1 MVPCLPPCLLPG
13 LQASVCAAQPGK
25 KFARNSARE
34 TFSRA
39 AVGGVH
45 QYRGVSWPSQA
56 LRVGKDGRSPLS
68 SRAAILVHAREPSP
82 APPLPRSLPS
92 VPRQQSLKQP
102 RKKRKS
108 LEIPGLPVPRE
119 REPRGKNFQRW
130 ILLKTSQNAGRD
142 ELVLFAKFQKL
153 PMVQITYKVKICVFC
168 TRS

>member
-1 MVPCLPPCLLPG
+1 MPRPALMVPCLPPCLLPG

-92 VPRQQSLKQP
+92 IPSDCP
-102 RKKRKS
+102 SNS
-108 LEIPGLPVPRE
+108 LEKNETASKFPGYQYP
-119 REPRGKNFQRW
+119 GKGHRAEACPT
-130 ILLKTSQNAGRD
+130 KTGQGVSHMNMQGRAS
-142 ELVLFAKFQKL
+142 VAKCMGTWKQTL
-153 PMVQITYKVKICVFC
+153 RC
-168 TRS
+168 